1 MREMPMINFADPLTL
16 LIAVI
21 LYVLVIVLARE
32 TKKSVITGV
41 MLFAFVALLIVHTIM
56 YITGAN
62 LTQEALSSLI
72 YTVIFDLVF
81 VLISFIGYLWID
93 DIEAKLKKKKSIDNS
108 LEWFWGKV

>member
-41 MLFAFVALLIVHTIM
+41 MLFAFVALLIVHIIM

-62 LTQEALSSLI
+62 VTQEALSSLI

>member
-21 LYVLVIVLARE
+21 LYVLVIVLAKE
-32 TKKSVITGV
+32 TKKSAITAV
-41 MLFAFVALLIVHTIM
+41 MLFTFVALLIVHTIM